1 MLKVKLDSV
10 DFDFV
15 NSISSFG
22 VEEFEKSGLYKVF
35 LGSRNI
41 VEDIE
46 YIGESNELEY
56 RDEDELINES
66 VMVEGNEDI
75 REYFEEFCSS
85 WVEDNKVVYEILNEE
100 ERYVYFY
107 LIVWKGKDNDC
118 KRIDWNVEYI

>member
-15 NSISSFG
+15 NNISSFG

-41 VEDIE
+41 VEDIK

-66 VMVEGNEDI
+66 VQVEGNEDI

-100 ERYVYFY
+100 ECYVYFY
-107 LIVWKGKDNDC
+107 LIV
-118 KRIDWNVEYI
+118 

>member
-1 MLKVKLDSV
+1 MLKAKLDSV

-22 VEEFEKSGLYKVF
+22 IEEFEKSGLYKVF

-66 VMVEGNEDI
+66 ILVEGNEDI
-75 REYFEEFCSS
+75 RDYFEEFCSS
-85 WVEDNKVVYEILNEE
+85 WVQDNKVVYEILNEE
-100 ERYVYFY
+100 ECYVYFY
-107 LIVWKGKDNDC
+107 IKV
-118 KRIDWNVEYI
+118 

>member
-15 NSISSFG
+15 NNISSFG
-22 VEEFEKSGLYKVF
+22 IEEFEKSGLYKVF

-56 RDEDELINES
+56 RDEDELINDS
-66 VMVEGNEDI
+66 VKVEGNEDI
-75 REYFEEFCSS
+75 RDYFEEFCSS

-100 ERYVYFY
+100 ECYVYFY
-107 LIVWKGKDNDC
+107 LTV
-118 KRIDWNVEYI
+118 

>member
-1 MLKVKLDSV
+1 MLKVKLVEV
-10 DFDFV
+10 DFEF
-15 NSISSFG
+15 ISDISFFG
-22 VEEFEKSGLYKVF
+22 IEEFEKSGLYKVF

-66 VMVEGNEDI
+66 VQVEGNEDI

-100 ERYVYFY
+100 ECYVYFY
-107 LIVWKGKDNDC
+107 LIV
-118 KRIDWNVEYI
+118 